1 MAPIMGFVTE
11 LEASFDFE
19 RWEECQNTVGDA
31 ESCIDCCHERYF
43 NGNEIDYECDQFRK
57 TYIMRFL
64 PVHIHENY
72 LALRRIPTD
81 VLDTIGQSE
90 TVNFLSLGGGPGS
103 DIAAF
108 KKHIDNGYFENMRT
122 QSFHIVRVDREDD
135 WNGLATR
142 VINLFRCRNYEVR
155 HTKLHQDVLVPF
167 TNQQNIH
174 IVTLSYLI
182 SEIAEE
188 SIPVLARNIATVLA
202 DTAVIVINDRDEDV
216 VRRKAEN
223 LLQNLNI
230 DTYDERNGREWC
242 GEFFPDDVRDRISPK
257 LKTNSIRYTAVKR

>member
-1 MAPIMGFVTE
+1 MAPIIDLVTD
-11 LEASFDFE
+11 LEASFDYE
-19 RWEECQNTVGDA
+19 RWGACQNTVGDA
-31 ESCIDCCHERYF
+31 ESCIACCHERYF
-43 NGNEIDYECDQFRK
+43 NGDEIDYECEQFRK

-72 LALRRIPTD
+72 LALQRIPTD
-81 VLDTIGQSE
+81 VLDTIGQNG

-108 KKHIDNGYFENMRT
+108 KKYIENGNFENMGT
-122 QSFHIVRVDREDD
+122 QRFHIYRVDREDD

-142 VINLFRCRNYEVR
+142 VINIFRCRNYEIR

-188 SIPVLARNIATVLA
+188 SIQILASNISEVLANTS
-202 DTAVIVINDRDEDV
+202 VIVINDRDEDI
-216 VRRKAEN
+216 VRRKAAT
-223 LLQNLNI
+223 LLQLLHI
-230 DTYDERNGREWC
+230 DTYDVRNGREWC
-242 GEFFPDDVRDRISPK
+242 GEFYPDDVRDRVAPK
-257 LKTNSIRYTAVKR
+257 LKTNSVRYTAVKR